1 MYTNTCSYCNF
12 GGESL
17 ESVLRKFKRK
27 IKNEG
32 TLKELK
38 QREYFEKPSE
48 VKKRRLKAAQKR
60 TFTQQKEQEL

>member
-1 MYTNTCSYCNF
+1 MTF
-12 GGESL
+12 QKKQPGESL

-38 QREYFEKPSE
+38 KREYFEKPSE
-48 VKKRRLKAAQKR
+48 TKKRKLKAAQKR
-60 TFTQQKEQEL
+60 TYTQQKEQEL

>member
-1 MYTNTCSYCNF
+1 MTF
-12 GGESL
+12 QKKQPGESL

-38 QREYFEKPSE
+38 KREYFEKPSE
-48 VKKRRLKAAQKR
+48 TKKRKLKAAQKR
-60 TFTQQKEQEL
+60 TYTQQTEQEL

>member
-1 MYTNTCSYCNF
+1 MTF
-12 GGESL
+12 QKKQPGESL

-38 QREYFEKPSE
+38 KREYFEKPSE
-48 VKKRRLKAAQKR
+48 TKKRKLKAAQKR
-60 TFTQQKEQEL
+60 T

>member
-1 MYTNTCSYCNF
+1 MTF
-12 GGESL
+12 QERKPGESL